1 MVPVVITESRY
12 CRRVKIQILSPKFLS
27 EVRGSGNNA
36 DKVLEEAVPISN
48 SFQALTDDA
57 MNEEYESSIWP
68 RLRNDV
74 DEHMETGIYPSKE
87 IRADWSL
94 KQMEYFYNNC
104 HKFHLDPACED
115 DVDSETDGVAAD
127 MKPEFDVNTADAL
140 VNNSADN
147 QDVSND
153 V

>member
-1 MVPVVITESRY
+1 M
-12 CRRVKIQILSPKFLS
+12 
-27 EVRGSGNNA
+27 
-36 DKVLEEAVPISN
+36 EA
-48 SFQALTDDA
+48 
-57 MNEEYESSIWP
+57 
-68 RLRNDV
+68 
-74 DEHMETGIYPSKE
+74 GIYPSKE